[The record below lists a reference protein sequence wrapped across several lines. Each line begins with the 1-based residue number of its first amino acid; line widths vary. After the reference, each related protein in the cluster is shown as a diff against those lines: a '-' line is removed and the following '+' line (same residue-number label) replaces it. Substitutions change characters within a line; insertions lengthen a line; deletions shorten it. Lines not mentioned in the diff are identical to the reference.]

1 MTRPSTPTL
10 TPAQRL
16 AWAVSQSQRTLTDIA
31 EHIGCSHAALSQWLA
46 GKTEAENIKA
56 ALLQRFCDLMAV
68 EMRWILTGEGPA
80 RAAYPAVAPPL
91 VRLAQEISAEYPAA
105 AEQAERVLR
114 ALMPGESHSH

>member
-1 MTRPSTPTL
+1 MARPASPTL

-16 AWAVSQSQRTLTDIA
+16 TWAVAQSQRTLTDIA

-56 ALLQRFCDLMAV
+56 ALLQRFCDLTAV

-80 RAAYPAVAPPL
+80 RSAYPTAAPPL

-114 ALMPGESHSH
+114 ALMPKEIQNH